1 MCGIVGIFDM
11 RQMRDIDLQL
21 LTRMNETQH
30 HRGPVEGGVHCEP
43 GIGFG
48 HRRLSIIDLSSGQ
61 QPLFNEDHSVVLV
74 FNGDDD
80 EALAAAR
87 GVWTDCKARGF
98 EVTYW
103 QADERGRWQR
113 RQ

>member
-30 HRGPVEGGVHCEP
+30 HRGPTEGGVHREA

-48 HRRLSIIDLSSGQ
+48 HRRLSIIDL
-61 QPLFNEDHSVVLV
+61 
-74 FNGDDD
+74 
-80 EALAAAR
+80 
-87 GVWTDCKARGF
+87 
-98 EVTYW
+98 
-103 QADERGRWQR
+103 
-113 RQ
+113 